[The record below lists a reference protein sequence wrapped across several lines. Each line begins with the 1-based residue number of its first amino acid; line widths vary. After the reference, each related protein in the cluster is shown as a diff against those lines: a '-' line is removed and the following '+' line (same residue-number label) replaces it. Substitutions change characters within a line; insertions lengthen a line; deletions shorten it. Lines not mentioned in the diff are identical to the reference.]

1 MRTLDLSAPPR
12 NHTYTVSLCP
22 DEKKGDR
29 FVRLAKEIGLV
40 GLAAGFVILFGW
52 ICVQALFSTHSTAE
66 EKKWAMSTF
75 TAISGGL
82 VGYLIHFR

>member
-29 FVRLAKEIGLV
+29 FVRLAKEIVLV
-40 GLAAGFVILFGW
+40 GLAAGFVVLIGW
-52 ICVQALFSTHSTAE
+52 ICFQTLFSMQATAE
-66 EKKWAMSTF
+66 EKKWAMSTI

-82 VGYLIHFR
+82 VGYLIHSH

>member
-12 NHTYTVSLCP
+12 NHTYTVSLCSE
-22 DEKKGDR
+22 EKKGDR
-29 FVRLAKEIGLV
+29 FVRLAKEIVLV
-40 GLAAGFVILFGW
+40 GLAAGFVILIGW

-66 EKKWAMSTF
+66 EKKWAMSTI

-82 VGYLIHFR
+82 VGYLIHSR

>member
-12 NHTYTVSLCP
+12 NHTYTVSLCL

-29 FVRLAKEIGLV
+29 FVRLAKEIVLV
-40 GLAAGFVILFGW
+40 GLAAGFVILIGW

-66 EKKWAMSTF
+66 EKKWAMSTI

-82 VGYLIHFR
+82 VGYLIHSR